1 MVSEPSLWFFLCNPV
16 FISIISDS
24 QLLLPLQLLLQPF
37 PVKPLTCFSY
47 RLWLRTCS
55 HHHSESRD
63 HCHTVATV
71 IITPIVFLQVPLR
84 SSSADLPYRGNL
96 TIIGDSTRC
105 HTPQKYSAQK
115 LMRFTRRQTFPRA
128 CTCQVFACWRQPQV
142 TSSLPRH
149 LLTSLAQSA
158 DVIVDKE
165 VDNVDQTVDLRWL
178 WPLTFLH
185 GWLFLNP
192 GSSCPVFHVDFI
204 FTVCFCILCL

>member
-1 MVSEPSLWFFLCNPV
+1 MYILSLWNTIQSFSISNMVSEPSLWFFLCSPV

-24 QLLLPLQLLLQPF
+24 QLLPPLLLLLQSF

-84 SSSADLPYRGNL
+84 SSSADQPSRGNL

-105 HTPQKYSAQK
+105 HTPQKDSAQK
-115 LMRFTRRQTFPRA
+115 LMRSTRRQTFPRA
-128 CTCQVFACWRQPQV
+128 CTCQVFTCWCQPQV
-142 TSSLPRH
+142 TSSLPCH

-158 DVIVDKE
+158 DIIIDKE
-165 VDNVDQTVDLRWL
+165 VDNVDLTVDLR
-178 WPLTFLH
+178 
-185 GWLFLNP
+185 
-192 GSSCPVFHVDFI
+192 
-204 FTVCFCILCL
+204 